1 MSWPDV
7 IVVGGGAA
15 GMMAAVTAARL
26 GAAVTLIERNQKV
39 GRKLYITGKGRCNVT
54 NHCSPEEVRAA
65 TPRNGKFLYSAL
77 EHTPPAWVEDFFEA
91 LGVPLKVERGNRVFP
106 ASDRS
111 IDIIDALFFE
121 LKRLNVTMTTWQRV
135 SSVTLKDGAVS
146 GVEIGT
152 ARDKWGWGEPCK
164 AVILATGGLSY
175 PATGS
180 TGDGLWMVEELGHT
194 LVDIKPSLVP
204 LESPDPFCAQ
214 MQGLALKNVTLTVK
228 NGKKKTVYQEQGEL
242 LFTHFGLSGPL
253 VLSASA
259 HMRDFEKDQYTCAI
273 DLKPA
278 LDEATLD
285 ARLVRELS
293 AGANKDMDNLLG
305 ALAPRLL
312 VPVLLERAD
321 IPGNKKAHDLT
332 KQERRRLLELF
343 KCFSVAVSG
352 PRPGDEAIITS
363 GGVKVS
369 EVDPRTMGSK
379 KVPGLF
385 FAGEM
390 LDVDAYTG
398 GFNLQIAWATGRAAG
413 EGAAAYLGE
422 SDESKQF

>member
-1 MSWPDV
+1 
-7 IVVGGGAA
+7 
-15 GMMAAVTAARL
+15 MMAAICAARQ
-26 GAAVTLIERNQKV
+26 GASVTLVERNQKV

-77 EHTPPAWVEDFFEA
+77 ERTPPAWVEAFFEE
-91 LGVPLKVERGNRVFP
+91 LGVKLKVERGSRVFP
-106 ASDRS
+106 ASDKS
-111 IDIIDALFFE
+111 ADIIDALFFE
-121 LKRLNVTMTTWQRV
+121 LKRLNVSIVHDRV
-135 SSVTLKDGAVS
+135 SGHCLQDGRVRAVEMGEGRELS
-146 GVEIGT
+146 GI
-152 ARDKWGWGEPCK
+152 PCK

-180 TGDGLWMVEELGHT
+180 TGDGLWMAEELGHT
-194 LVDIKPSLVP
+194 LVDIKPSLAP

-214 MQGLALKNVTLTVK
+214 MQGLALKNVVLTVK
-228 NGKKKTVYQEQGEL
+228 NQKKKTVYQEQGEL

-259 HMRDFEKDQYTCAI
+259 HMRDFEKERYTCAI

-321 IPGNKKAHDLT
+321 IPNHKKAHDLT
-332 KQERRRLLELF
+332 KQERRRLLERF
-343 KCFSVAVSG
+343 KCFTVAVAG
-352 PRPGDEAIITS
+352 PRPIDEAIITS

-369 EVDPRTMGSK
+369 EVDPKTMQSK

-413 EGAAAYLGE
+413 EGAVKYLEETHGT
-422 SDESKQF
+422 KQF

>member
-1 MSWPDV
+1 MSE
-7 IVVGGGAA
+7 IVVAGGGAA
-15 GMMAAVTAARL
+15 GMMAAIAAARL
-26 GAAVTLIERNQKV
+26 GASVTLIERNRKV

-65 TPRNGKFLYSAL
+65 TPRNGKFLCSAL
-77 EHTPPAWVEDFFEA
+77 EHTPPVWVEEFFRS

-106 ASDRS
+106 ASDKS
-111 IDIIDALFFE
+111 ADIIDALFFE
-121 LKRLNVTMTTWQRV
+121 LKRLHVAVVNDRV
-135 SSVTLKDGAVS
+135 SRICLRDGAVCA
-146 GVEIGT
+146 VEMGNGAKNLAGI
-152 ARDKWGWGEPCK
+152 PCK

-180 TGDGLWMVEELGHT
+180 TGDGHRMAEELGHA
-194 LVDIKPSLVP
+194 VVEPKPSLVP
-204 LESPDPFCAQ
+204 LESPDAFCTQ
-214 MQGLALKNVTLTVK
+214 MQGLSLKNVVLTVK
-228 NGKKKTVYQEQGEL
+228 NQKKKTVFQEQGEL

-259 HMRDFEKDQYTCAI
+259 HMRDFQKEQYTCAI

-278 LDEATLD
+278 LDESTLD
-285 ARLVRELS
+285 ARLVRELT
-293 AGANKDMDNLLG
+293 AGANRDMDNLLG

-312 VPVLLERAD
+312 APVLLERAG
-321 IPGNKKAHDLT
+321 IPGDKKAHDLT

-343 KCFSVAVSG
+343 KCFTVAVSG
-352 PRPGDEAIITS
+352 PRPIDEAIITS

-369 EVDPRTMGSK
+369 EVDPKTMQSK
-379 KVPGLF
+379 KAPGLF
-385 FAGEM
+385 FAGEL

-413 EGAAAYLGE
+413 EGAVEYVKAL
-422 SDESKQF
+422 

>member
-7 IVVGGGAA
+7 VVVGGGAA
-15 GMMAAVTAARL
+15 GMMAAICAARQ
-26 GAAVTLIERNQKV
+26 GASVTLIERNQKV

-77 EHTPPAWVEDFFEA
+77 EHTPPAWVEEFFES
-91 LGVPLKVERGNRVFP
+91 LGVPLKVERGSRVFP
-106 ASDRS
+106 ASDKAA
-111 IDIIDALFFE
+111 DIIDALFFE
-121 LKRLNVTMTTWQRV
+121 LKRLKIPVVNDRV
-135 SSVTLKDGAVS
+135 SNICLRDGAVCA
-146 GVEIGT
+146 VEMGEGRALTGT
-152 ARDKWGWGEPCK
+152 PCRA
-164 AVILATGGLSY
+164 AVLATGGVSY

-180 TGDGLWMVEELGHT
+180 TGDGLWMVEALGHT
-194 LVDIKPSLVP
+194 IVDPKPSLVP
-204 LESPDPFCAQ
+204 LESPDAFCRQ
-214 MQGLALKNVTLTVK
+214 MQGLALKNVVLTVK

-343 KCFSVAVSG
+343 KCFPVAVSG
-352 PRPGDEAIITS
+352 PRPVDEAIVTS

-369 EVDPRTMGSK
+369 EVDPKTMMSK

-385 FAGEM
+385 FAGEL

-422 SDESKQF
+422 SDESK

>member
-54 NHCSPEEVRAA
+54 NHCSPEEVRANV
-65 TPRNGKFLYSAL
+65 PRNAKFLYSAL
-77 EHTPPAWVEDFFEA
+77 EHTPPAWVEEFFES
-91 LGVPLKVERGNRVFP
+91 LGVKLKVERGNRVFP
-106 ASDRS
+106 ASDKS
-111 IDIIDALFFE
+111 ADIIDALFFE
-121 LKRLNVTMTTWQRV
+121 LKRLRVTFVNDRV
-135 SSVTLKDGAVS
+135 AGIGLREGAVRA
-146 GVEIGT
+146 VEM
-152 ARDKWGWGEPCK
+152 GEGKSLTGIPCK

-180 TGDGLWMVEELGHT
+180 TGDGHRLAEELGHT
-194 LVDIKPSLVP
+194 VVDPRPSLVP
-204 LESPDPFCAQ
+204 LESPDAFCAQ
-214 MQGLALKNVTLTVK
+214 MQGLALKNVVLTVK
-228 NGKKKTVYQEQGEL
+228 NSKKKTVFQEQGEL

-253 VLSASA
+253 VLSSSA

-278 LDEATLD
+278 LDKATLD
-285 ARLVRELS
+285 ARLVRELA
-293 AGANKDMDNLLG
+293 AGANRDMDNLLG

-312 VPVLLERAD
+312 VPVLLERSD
-321 IPGNKKAHDLT
+321 ILGNKKAHDLT

-343 KCFSVAVSG
+343 KHFTVAVSG
-352 PRPGDEAIITS
+352 PRPIDEAIITS

-369 EVDPRTMGSK
+369 EVDPKTMQSK

-385 FAGEM
+385 FAGEL

-413 EGAAAYLGE
+413 EGAVEYLGE
-422 SDESKQF
+422 RNGTE

>member
-1 MSWPDV
+1 MKRPDIV
-7 IVVGGGAA
+7 VVGGGAA
-15 GMMAAVTAARL
+15 GMMAAICAARQ
-26 GAAVTLIERNQKV
+26 GASVTLVERNQKV

-65 TPRNGKFLYSAL
+65 TPRNGKFLCSAL
-77 EHTPPAWVEDFFEA
+77 ERTPPAWVEAFFEE
-91 LGVPLKVERGNRVFP
+91 LGVKLKVERGNRVFP
-106 ASDRS
+106 ASDKS
-111 IDIIDALFFE
+111 ADIIDALFFE
-121 LKRLNVTMTTWQRV
+121 LKRLNVSIVHDRV
-135 SSVTLKDGAVS
+135 SGLCLRDGRVRAVEMGEGRELS
-146 GVEIGT
+146 GI
-152 ARDKWGWGEPCK
+152 PCK

-180 TGDGLWMVEELGHT
+180 TGDGLWMAEELGHT

-214 MQGLALKNVTLTVK
+214 MQGLALKNVVLTVK
-228 NGKKKTVYQEQGEL
+228 NQKKKTVFQEQGEL

-259 HMRDFEKDQYTCAI
+259 HMRNFDKEQYTCAI

-278 LDEATLD
+278 LDEAALD
-285 ARLVRELS
+285 ARLVRELA

-321 IPGNKKAHDLT
+321 IPNHKKAHDLT
-332 KQERRRLLELF
+332 KQERRRLLERF
-343 KCFSVAVSG
+343 KCFTVAVAG
-352 PRPGDEAIITS
+352 PGPIDEAIITS

-369 EVDPRTMGSK
+369 EVDPKTMQSK
-379 KVPGLF
+379 NVPGLF

-413 EGAAAYLGE
+413 EGAVKYLEETHGAKE
-422 SDESKQF
+422 F